1 MKKTPLYEKHIQLK
15 GKIIDF
21 GGWGLPV
28 EYSGIIPEHEAV
40 RTKAGIFD
48 VSHMG
53 EITVQGEDSE
63 KYLQMLLTND
73 ISLLNNNQIA
83 YTTMCYPHGGAV
95 DDLLVYKY
103 TNTDYLLVVNASNT
117 EKDYRWMK
125 ENIFGDTEVLNVSE
139 NYAQVALQG
148 PLSQTILQKL
158 TKKDLNEIEF
168 YYFCDNVN
176 IGNIGALVS
185 RTGYTGEDGFELYFA
200 YDKAEEMWELILETG
215 KEEGLIPAGLGARD
229 TLRFE
234 AALPLYGHEL
244 DENITP
250 LEAGLGFCVKLNKE
264 NFIGK
269 EALANQK
276 SEGLN
281 RKIIGFEMIDRG
293 IPRNNY
299 EVYAEGRKIGYVT
312 TGSFS
317 PTLKKNIGLA
327 LIDSAYS
334 KEGTEIEVLIRNK
347 NLKAKVIK
355 KPFYS
360 KKYKKMP

>member
-83 YTTMCYPHGGAV
+83 YTTMCYPHGGVV

-125 ENIFGDTEVLNVSE
+125 ENIFGYTEVLNVSE

-244 DENITP
+244 D
-250 LEAGLGFCVKLNKE
+250 
-264 NFIGK
+264 
-269 EALANQK
+269 
-276 SEGLN
+276 
-281 RKIIGFEMIDRG
+281 
-293 IPRNNY
+293 
-299 EVYAEGRKIGYVT
+299 
-312 TGSFS
+312 
-317 PTLKKNIGLA
+317 
-327 LIDSAYS
+327 
-334 KEGTEIEVLIRNK
+334 
-347 NLKAKVIK
+347 
-355 KPFYS
+355 
-360 KKYKKMP
+360 

>member
-21 GGWGLPV
+21 GGWSLPV

-40 RTKAGIFD
+40 RTRAGIFD

-53 EITVQGEDSE
+53 EIRVKGDDSE
-63 KYLQMLLTND
+63 KYLQILLTND

-83 YTTMCYPHGGAV
+83 YTTMCYSHGGVV

-103 TNTDYLLVVNASNT
+103 SNTNYLLVVNASNT

-125 ENIFGDTEVLNVSE
+125 ENIFGDTEILNVSE
-139 NYAQVALQG
+139 NYAQLALQG
-148 PLSQTILQKL
+148 PLAEKILQKL
-158 TKKDLNEIEF
+158 TEKELNKIEF
-168 YYFCDNVN
+168 YYFSDNVN
-176 IGNIGALVS
+176 IGNIETLVS

-200 YDKAEEMWELILETG
+200 YDRAEEMWELILEAG

-234 AALPLYGHEL
+234 ATLPLYGHEL

-269 EALANQK
+269 EALAKQK

-327 LIDSAYS
+327 LIESAYS